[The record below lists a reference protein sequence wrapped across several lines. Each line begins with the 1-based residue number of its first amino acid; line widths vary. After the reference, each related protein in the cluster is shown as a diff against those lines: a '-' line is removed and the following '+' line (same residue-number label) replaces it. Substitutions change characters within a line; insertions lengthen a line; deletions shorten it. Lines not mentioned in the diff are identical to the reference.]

1 MTYNLSHPFADVS
14 PDTVEPRL
22 NNQPLTTAPSIPG
35 YDIIGYLGTGGM
47 ASVYLA
53 VDTDYGH
60 QVAVKIMSPVLA
72 ADPQYGDRFV
82 REAQIAA
89 GFSHP
94 GVSRIYELGEV
105 DRRFFIVMEYLP
117 GGELTARIEAG
128 AAGEAVAITRQ
139 IAAALAYAHAQ
150 GYLHGDVK
158 PGNILFRADGSAVLT
173 DFGIARPSE
182 RSSQETQL
190 GVVVGTP
197 QYMSPEQIRGRAT
210 DARSDLYA
218 LGIVFYEILTGDVP
232 FDGKNA
238 LEIGIKHIREPI
250 PQLPDELQP
259 LQPVID
265 RLLAKHPDDRFD
277 DAGQLIEA
285 LDALGMAPPPPSDEL
300 RADSDDALTTA
311 ATAAAD
317 AGASPRPAPARPAR
331 RLGWPA
337 VGALAVALTGAALW
351 HFAQT
356 GQLQPALQRL
366 TSHPDYQRARAAVYR
381 GITALQLQE
390 PRWPAWLERL
400 KVDFGSDTGG
410 GTAAATAA
418 EDALAATVG
427 DSIGAAIGA
436 QTSPGLTNAAGMAA
450 RASGALTGLRVATIP
465 RLDKQTEI
473 INEMLTHAAGLL
485 AAGTLASPA
494 GANALQA
501 YREVLTLDERNAAAL
516 AGQEA
521 VLLGLLNHIDAALGR
536 GDIEGARSILATAR
550 AAGLDAQL
558 LDAAEATL
566 DAAADDA
573 STDAATK
580 PSATA
585 AGSVAA
591 AQPRPDG
598 SAIGPTEQAQ
608 TMLDRLKITGLLRGA
623 EFDVGEGRLT
633 SPADDNAWQK
643 YREVLQLDPGNEAAR
658 QGLQNLTRHIVTD
671 LEAASNDGDRALYA
685 TRLADLALVAPDHPL
700 LSAAGG
706 RP

>member
-1 MTYNLSHPFADVS
+1 
-14 PDTVEPRL
+14 
-22 NNQPLTTAPSIPG
+22 
-35 YDIIGYLGTGGM
+35 
-47 ASVYLA
+47 
-53 VDTDYGH
+53 
-60 QVAVKIMSPVLA
+60 
-72 ADPQYGDRFV
+72 
-82 REAQIAA
+82 
-89 GFSHP
+89 
-94 GVSRIYELGEV
+94 
-105 DRRFFIVMEYLP
+105 
-117 GGELTARIEAG
+117 
-128 AAGEAVAITRQ
+128 
-139 IAAALAYAHAQ
+139 
-150 GYLHGDVK
+150 
-158 PGNILFRADGSAVLT
+158 
-173 DFGIARPSE
+173 
-182 RSSQETQL
+182 
-190 GVVVGTP
+190 
-197 QYMSPEQIRGRAT
+197 
-210 DARSDLYA
+210 
-218 LGIVFYEILTGDVP
+218 
-232 FDGKNA
+232 
-238 LEIGIKHIREPI
+238 
-250 PQLPDELQP
+250 
-259 LQPVID
+259 
-265 RLLAKHPDDRFD
+265 
-277 DAGQLIEA
+277 
-285 LDALGMAPPPPSDEL
+285 
-300 RADSDDALTTA
+300 
-311 ATAAAD
+311 
-317 AGASPRPAPARPAR
+317 
-331 RLGWPA
+331 
-337 VGALAVALTGAALW
+337 
-351 HFAQT
+351 
-356 GQLQPALQRL
+356 LQRL

-390 PRWPAWLERL
+390 PRLPAWLERL

-485 AAGTLASPA
+485 AAGTLASPP
-494 GANALQA
+494 GVNALQA
-501 YREVLTLDERNAAAL
+501 YREVLTLDEHNAAAL

-566 DAAADDA
+566 DA
-573 STDAATK
+573 SSDAATK

-591 AQPRPDG
+591 ASPRPDG
-598 SAIGPTEQAQ
+598 SATGPTEQAQ
-608 TMLDRLKITGLLRGA
+608 TMLGRLKITGLLRGA

-643 YREVLQLDPGNEAAR
+643 YREVLQLEPGNEAAR